1 MFYKLEEYA
10 ALLREH
16 GLLTEAKIQ
25 PEDIVRYLSYNS
37 RDIQPGTLFI
47 CKGAHFKPEY
57 LQGAVDA
64 GACCY
69 ISETKYDVDCAYIL
83 VNDIRAAMGY
93 LVNLYFEN
101 VWEKLNLIGI
111 TGTKG
116 KSTTAYFVKYILDEY
131 LKDNQKPQSAII
143 SSIDTYDGV
152 ISKESHL
159 TTPEPVDLHTHFKN
173 AVDSN
178 IDYLTME
185 VSSQALKYGRTA
197 GVTFDVGCYLNIGD
211 DHISAVEHPD
221 FEDYFQSKL
230 QLFRQTKTACVS
242 MDTLRVED
250 VLAAG
255 KQAERMITFSMEN
268 PAADIYAYDIKKVGH
283 DTSFTVRTPDFTG
296 EFMLTIPGLFN
307 VQNALAAIAI
317 CTALGIPQHY
327 MYGILRQVI
336 QYFSMIRY
344 CMLMSIIHLNR
355 QQIIT
360 NGHMLIL
367 ILNYII
373 L

>member
-1 MFYKLEEYA
+1 MFYNLDDYA
-10 ALLREH
+10 ALLEKH
-16 GLLTEAKIQ
+16 GLLAEKNINGG
-25 PEDIVRYLSYNS
+25 ELIRHISYNS
-37 RDIQPGTLFI
+37 KDIKPGTLFI
-47 CKGAHFKPEY
+47 CKGAHFKTEY
-57 LQGAVDA
+57 LQDAVGG

-69 ISETKYDVDCAYIL
+69 VAEERYSVDCGYIL
-83 VNDIRAAMGY
+83 VTDIRRAMGY
-93 LVNLYFEN
+93 LVNLFFEN

-131 LKDNQKPQSAII
+131 LKDQKKPQSAII

-152 ISKESHL
+152 VNIESHL

-173 AVDSN
+173 AADSK

-185 VSSQALKYGRTA
+185 VSSQALKYGRVA

-230 QLFRQTKTACVS
+230 ALFSQSETACVS
-242 MDTLRVED
+242 LDTLRAED
-250 VLAAG
+250 VLKAARN
-255 KQAERMITFSMEN
+255 ARRVITFSTEDKS
-268 PAADIYAYDIKKVGH
+268 ADVYAYDIRKVGN
-283 DTSFTVRTPDFTG
+283 DTAFMVKTPDFAG

-317 CTALGIPQHY
+317 CCALEIPQHY
-327 MYGILRQVI
+327 MYVG
-336 QYFSMIRY
+336 
-344 CMLMSIIHLNR
+344 LMKARSSGRMEIY
-355 QQIIT
+355 T
-360 NGHMLIL
+360 NVFR
-367 ILNYII
+367 
-373 L
+373 